1 MNKFQIGDIVDFEY
15 FGHTFEGFDIKSIF
29 YNDIIKET
37 PKMCYA
43 VRKDGMEF
51 NGFLPEST
59 LRRHYT
65 PIKKAK
71 TAAPTKCMQ

>member
-15 FGHTFEGFDIKSIF
+15 FGQTFEGFDIKSIF

-37 PKMCYA
+37 PKMCYT

-51 NGFLPEST
+51 NEFLPESI

-71 TAAPTKCMQ
+71 TNN